1 MNGLPFG
8 MKEKKK
14 YNVDQPLKRINWNKI
29 QTQRL
34 KENSFWVKANE
45 EKFAT
50 EDVFQLL
57 LENFSTKPAKKSS
70 LCRKGILSLKKKLK
84 FIFLSHRFKK

>member
-1 MNGLPFG
+1 

-14 YNVDQPLKRINWNKI
+14 YKIEQPLKRVNWNKI

-45 EKFAT
+45 EKFAN
-50 EDVFQLL
+50 EDFFKILV
-57 LENFSTKPAKKSS
+57 ENFSTKPAKSS
-70 LCRKGILSLKKKLK
+70 KN
-84 FIFLSHRFKK
+84 F